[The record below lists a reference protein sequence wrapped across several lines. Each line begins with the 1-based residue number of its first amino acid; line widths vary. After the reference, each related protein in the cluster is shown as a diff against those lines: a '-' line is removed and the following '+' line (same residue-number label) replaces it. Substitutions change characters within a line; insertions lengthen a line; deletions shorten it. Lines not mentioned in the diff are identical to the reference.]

1 MLDFIIYS
9 VYIKVLIEVLYWVLV
24 VLIIYRFN
32 RDLHR
37 NIHDDDQYYYVKSET
52 TDWQG
57 WVKRT

>member
-1 MLDFIIYS
+1 M
-9 VYIKVLIEVLYWVLV
+9 IKVLYWVFA
-24 VLIIYRFN
+24 IIIVYRFN

-57 WVKRT
+57 WVKLK